1 MAATLA
7 RTTVFL
13 AALLALAAAPPPAPS
28 PQEEAIQTALD
39 LFEEAKYPAAIKAFR
54 QADKLANGVCADCQI
69 GLARAYNKMGAHKE
83 ALKSVDAALRL
94 TTDLNLVLAAY
105 HEQGMAW
112 LASAGDDPAK
122 LQEAE
127 KAFRQ
132 VLERSQGKVNAARFN
147 LGVTLLRMER
157 DSEGVALLKEYLA
170 REPDGKSA
178 EEARALVDNP
188 VRARKNLLPDFA
200 VATLAGDYMSSDDL
214 RGKVV
219 LLDFW
224 ATWCAPCQAAIPDLR
239 SLNRRRAKDPFMLVS
254 ISVDQDE
261 KTLREHVARNEM
273 TWPQVW
279 DKNSELFRKLNA
291 QALPTY
297 VLVDPEGEI
306 VYTTR
311 GWGPSVEREIEAR
324 VFSAVRRARKSAPR
338 EPGEKP

>member
-1 MAATLA
+1 MAATLV
-7 RTTVFL
+7 RTTVLL
-13 AALLALAAAPPPAPS
+13 AALLALAAAPPPSPS

-39 LFEEAKYPAAIKAFR
+39 LFEEAKYPEAIKAFR
-54 QADKLANGVCADCQI
+54 QADKLANGACADCQI

-83 ALKSVDAALRL
+83 ALKSAEATLRL

-112 LASAGDDPAK
+112 LVSAASDPAK

-132 VLERSQGKVNAARFN
+132 VLERSQGQVNAARFN

-170 REPDGKSA
+170 REPNGKSA
-178 EEARALVDNP
+178 EEARELVENP

-200 VATLAGDYMSSDDL
+200 VATLAGDFMSSDDL

-239 SLNRRRAKDPFMLVS
+239 SLNRRRENDPFFLLVS

-261 KTLREHVARNEM
+261 KTLRDHVAKNEM

-279 DKNSELFRKLNA
+279 DKNSELFRKLKG

-297 VLVDPEGEI
+297 ILVDPEGEI
-306 VYTTR
+306 VYTAR
-311 GWGPSVEREIEAR
+311 GWGPSVEREIETR
-324 VFSAVRRARKSAPR
+324 VFSAVRRARKNAPR
-338 EPGEKP
+338 EPGE